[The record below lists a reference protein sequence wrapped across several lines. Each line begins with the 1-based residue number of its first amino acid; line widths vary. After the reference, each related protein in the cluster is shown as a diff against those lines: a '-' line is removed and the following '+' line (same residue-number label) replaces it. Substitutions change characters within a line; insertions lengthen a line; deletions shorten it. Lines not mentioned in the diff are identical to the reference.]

1 MRTLVAFFITLCACL
16 APAGFAFAQLPSQ
29 PFLTGIWEGT
39 MTVVEDKGQGSPA
52 LPPFQG
58 EQFPFRLDIRNTN
71 LVFYFRTQNGWTGIG
86 EGSDLRLNQDG
97 RSAIVVASLPAGE
110 LSETWMINV
119 ARWNEESITV
129 YLSRVTSADEKAGR
143 PPQSFAAIGQMQRV
157 KQ

>member
-1 MRTLVAFFITLCACL
+1 MRKFIALFVTLCACTLPGL
-16 APAGFAFAQLPSQ
+16 AAAQLPSQ

-39 MTVVEDKGQGSPA
+39 MTVIEDKGQGSPM

-71 LVFYFRTQNGWTGIG
+71 LVFYFRAQDGWTGIG
-86 EGSDLRLNQDG
+86 ENSDLRLNQEG

-110 LSETWMINV
+110 LTETWMINV
-119 ARWNEESITV
+119 MRWDEQNITV
-129 YLSRVTSADEKAGR
+129 YLSRVTSADQKGGQ
-143 PPQSFAAIGQMQRV
+143 PPQSFAALGQMQRV